1 MKTQN
6 ENVKGWLKS
15 GKTISPL
22 QALNKFGIFRL
33 ASRISDLKNEG
44 LRIEKKMIYEHP
56 VKYAQYKL
64 RK

>member
-1 MKTQN
+1 MTQN
-6 ENVKGWLKS
+6 EQLRKWLKS

-33 ASRISDLKNEG
+33 SARISDLKNEG
-44 LRIEKKMIYEHP
+44 MRIETKMIYEHP
-56 VKYAQYKL
+56 IKYAQYKL